1 MVELFIL
8 LFIAAMN
15 NNEVIVKLLLAA
27 RATVNVQDING
38 DTALILGNKSY
49 SFFFVSL
56 SFYYF

>member
-1 MVELFIL
+1 
-8 LFIAAMN
+8 MN

-49 SFFFVSL
+49 SFFFV
-56 SFYYF
+56 

>member
-1 MVELFIL
+1 
-8 LFIAAMN
+8 MN